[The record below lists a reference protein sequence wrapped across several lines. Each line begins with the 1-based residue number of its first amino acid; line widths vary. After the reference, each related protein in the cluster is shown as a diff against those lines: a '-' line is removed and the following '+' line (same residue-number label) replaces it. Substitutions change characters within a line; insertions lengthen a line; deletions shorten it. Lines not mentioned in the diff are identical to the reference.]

1 MFIVRPIVWRELL
14 RESRHR
20 THFGGRAL
28 IAIILGAIVLSV
40 GLSLN
45 GPAPGPSGVLMRG
58 GIRPGGGPPPSY
70 YPIPPSPIASVQAN
84 MARLG
89 TQLFTIWAIGQY
101 FALCALGTVRAAS
114 LAQERRA
121 DRLPLLTITGLGGR
135 GVILGTYASI
145 LVRALF
151 TMLLMLPILALA
163 RGFGGFTAGQ
173 ACLAAG
179 MAFVAAAYA
188 AALTLALASL
198 VSGTAAA
205 VVLSAVVQAIL
216 MAVFYVWLVQTAFA
230 RSGPPGNSLSHQLS
244 WVLIHSFG
252 LLTAVVR
259 GTLPPWNVLAF
270 YAFARALLCFVCLKL
285 AMVLTQRPA
294 ADPGRHLKHALMA
307 MDRYFL
313 HFTGFGKR
321 VLWKSGLGECRGNPI
336 YWRERAISVVG
347 QRDHMIR
354 VLYGSAV
361 LLSIVLTVALVTDW
375 ADISGKLAVIGVIG
389 VPLLL
394 AGLLMLVQPALAFA
408 REKERGGL
416 DALVVT
422 PMTPRQFV
430 MGKYW
435 YALRSV
441 AVPLGIGLGFWCLVA
456 AFGPSGEIGS
466 EVWSV
471 VAVVLMVPLA
481 VAMILYVAA
490 GARSAVGGILGGV
503 AVLVGLG
510 LLAWFLRLLRMY
522 DNVPPTL
529 VMLVQYLLMASMVDR
544 GVPFSPSGGC
554 CAFLLLLCSF
564 LTAPYSKWMRN
575 GLVIAL
581 FVLIPLLLG
590 HNADELLP
598 SSMMLAIPVA
608 LAVYMGIRLKKFHV
622 AVLVAAGA
630 GLMYAGGEALP
641 LFFIPC
647 ILLLACWRAARYA
660 DYGVFN
666 RAFVAVA
673 LVGSTFSVL
682 AIALYPSRGDLPP
695 PILLVGG
702 GVAAFLFFT
711 IRQFDRLVE
720 RNG

>member
-40 GLSLN
+40 GLSLGGSAR
-45 GPAPGPSGVLMRG
+45 GPASGVFLT
-58 GIRPGGGPPPSY
+58 GPVRPSY
-70 YPIPPSPIASVQAN
+70 YPVAPSPMASVQAN
-84 MARLG
+84 MAELG

-101 FALCALGTVRAAS
+101 FALCALGTIRAAS

-179 MAFVAAAYA
+179 IAFVAAAYA

-216 MAVFYVWLVQTAFA
+216 MAVFYVWLVPSLFA
-230 RSGPPGNSLSHQLS
+230 NFGPSGNELSAEIFG
-244 WVLIHSFG
+244 VLAHSFG
-252 LLTAVVR
+252 LVTMVVQGR
-259 GTLPPWNVLAF
+259 SPPWDVLAF
-270 YAFARALLCFVCLKL
+270 YAVARVLLCCACLKL

-294 ADPGRHLKHALMA
+294 ADPGRHLKHTLMA

-313 HFTGFGKR
+313 HFAGFGGQGKR

-361 LLSIVLTVALVTDW
+361 LLSIVLTVALVTNW
-375 ADISGKLAVIGVIG
+375 ADIGGKLAVIGVIG

-408 REKERGGL
+408 REKEHGGL
-416 DALVVT
+416 DSLVVT

-435 YALRSV
+435 YALRSI
-441 AVPLGIGLGFWCLVA
+441 AVPLIVGLVFWCLVKGFA
-456 AFGPSGEIGS
+456 VINEMGS
-466 EVWSV
+466 DVRSLAE
-471 VAVVLMVPLA
+471 VVLMVPLV

-510 LLAWFLRLLRMY
+510 LAYWINVLVTLWEFLYRWGGQGNESYYGVFMRLSKA
-522 DNVPPTL
+522 VI
-529 VMLVQYLLMASMVDR
+529 
-544 GVPFSPSGGC
+544 SPSVGC
-554 CAFLLLLCSF
+554 CVVLLLLCSY

-575 GLVIAL
+575 GLVIAS
-581 FVLIPLLLG
+581 FVLVPALLSSL
-590 HNADELLP
+590 AQELLP
-598 SSMMLAIPVA
+598 SSLFIAIPVA
-608 LAVYMGIRLKKFHV
+608 LAVYMAIRLKKIHV
-622 AVLVAAGA
+622 AAVVAAGA
-630 GLMYAGGEALP
+630 ALIYATGGFSVP
-641 LFFIPC
+641 YLF
-647 ILLLACWRAARYA
+647 LLVLQLAFWRGARYA
-660 DYGVFN
+660 DAGVFN
-666 RAFVAVA
+666 RAFVAAELVA
-673 LVGSTFSVL
+673 VTMSVL
-682 AIALYPSRGDLPP
+682 GMAIRPSRGEISLL
-695 PILLVGG
+695 ILLIVGA
-702 GVAAFLFFT
+702 VAAFLSFT
-711 IRQFDRLVE
+711 IRQFDQLVE